1 MIQQA
6 YSWVYIQ
13 RKLSSERYVH
23 PQVHSSTTYNSQD
36 MEATPVFINR
46 WTDKDVL
53 HTHDGVL
60 LGHEKEWN
68 NAIWSNMDGPR
79 DYYPEW
85 SQRQIPDDITCMC
98 NLKYNTNEFVNKTET
113 NSETQRTNL
122 WLPKREGDEG
132 GIH

>member
-6 YSWVYIQ
+6 YSWVSIQ

-36 MEATPVFINR
+36 TEVTPVFINR

-60 LGHEKEWN
+60 LGHKEEWD

-79 DYYPEW
+79 DYYTKW
-85 SQRQIPDDITCMC
+85 SQT
-98 NLKYNTNEFVNKTET
+98 KTNTIRYYLYVESK
-113 NSETQRTNL
+113 
-122 WLPKREGDEG
+122 
-132 GIH
+132 I